1 MTTRS
6 RRPGF
11 TLLEVLLASAVI
23 LMIAAITVPSLKS
36 SYGYY
41 KLEGGIDSV
50 RAGWAMA
57 RAHAI
62 EEGRPYRFSVE
73 PNGSHFR
80 VAPDREDYWSG
91 SPPSDDSQGKG
102 YVLEQA
108 LPGGVRFT
116 VDGQPGEE
124 PPEDNTPPGKEDNTA
139 SSKIEWNTAVVFLPD
154 GTAKEDV
161 HILFQVRG
169 TRPMMVHL
177 RGLTGTVS
185 VQPVTK

>member
-1 MTTRS
+1 MTIRS

-11 TLLEVLLASAVI
+11 TLLEVLLASAVL
-23 LMIAAITVPSLKS
+23 LMLAAITYPSLKS

-41 KLEGGIDSV
+41 KLHGGIDSV
-50 RAGWAMA
+50 RAAWAMA

-80 VAPDREDYWSG
+80 VAPDGQDYWSG
-91 SPPSDDSQGKG
+91 SAPSDDPRGKG
-102 YVLEQA
+102 YVLEEA
-108 LPGGVRFT
+108 LPGGVRFS
-116 VDGQPGEE
+116 VNGE
-124 PPEDNTPPGKEDNTA
+124 PTANGPEDKTPPGKEQKTNY
-139 SSKIEWNTAVVFLPD
+139 SSITWNTAVVFLPD
-154 GTAKEDV
+154 GTAKDDV

-169 TRPMMVHL
+169 ERPIRVHL

-185 VQPVTK
+185 VQPVSK

>member
-1 MTTRS
+1 MTTRP

-11 TLLEVLLASAVI
+11 TLLEVLLVTAVLLI
-23 LMIAAITVPSLKS
+23 LAAITYPTLKN

-41 KLEGGIDSV
+41 KLHGGIDSV

-62 EEGRPYRFSVE
+62 EQGRPYRFSVE

-80 VAPDREDYWSG
+80 VAPDSQDYWSG
-91 SPPSDDSQGKG
+91 SVPSDDPEGKG

-116 VDGQPGEE
+116 VNGE
-124 PPEDNTPPGKEDNTA
+124 PTSNVPEDKSAPGKEAKTDY
-139 SSKIEWNTAVVFLPD
+139 SSIEWSTAVVFLPD

-169 TRPMMVHL
+169 ERPTMVHL

-185 VQPVTK
+185 VKPVSK